1 MKALRDGINNKDE
14 VRHSS
19 AYINA
24 DPTKIS
30 AYDQALQNAE
40 NIINAAP
47 QVELNKDKIQ
57 QALTRVQQTQQA
69 LDGVSQLASA
79 KQSATQNVNGLTS
92 LNDGQNAK

>member
-47 QVELNKDKIQ
+47 QVELNKDKNSTSVNTCSTNSTS
-57 QALTRVQQTQQA
+57 TRWCK
-69 LDGVSQLASA
+69 SISF
-79 KQSATQNVNGLTS
+79 S
-92 LNDGQNAK
+92 